1 MIKHIILNLILCC
14 SLVFPAMAQENGEGI
29 RFFEG
34 TWEEA
39 LQKAKEENK
48 LIFMDC
54 YSTWC
59 GPCAQMVRKIF
70 PIKEVGD
77 FYNKNFICLKRNM
90 EKEEGNGIAL
100 QKRYDVVGY
109 PTYLFITGEGYL
121 TWQDAGFMEADKFI
135 ALGRKA
141 ISMIGKGDEER
152 FAKGERDEAFVKG
165 YVQESLRM
173 HQADKVER
181 ILNQLY
187 EEEGIK
193 LLKDPDYWQA
203 FDCCAADIDAPLS
216 LAFIKNY
223 KKMCKTVGK
232 FATDQKVRN
241 LYASIAKVISLNDKS
256 KDYREQENLAKKE
269 AYFKTMETRKVPYY
283 KELKQ
288 EINFIQLLRKGQ
300 LVEAYA
306 LGEKALANADA
317 RMLGNWAALGERMI
331 KGQEFRTKMAAWAK
345 RALDLGVDESMTEEV
360 KSVQHDL
367 ETSANPVRGGK
378 HSAPRKSLPMRG
390 YLSE

>member
-1 MIKHIILNLILCC
+1 MKHIILNLILCC

-59 GPCAQMVRKIF
+59 GPCAQMVSKIF
-70 PIKEVGD
+70 PMKEVGD
-77 FYNKNFICLKRNM
+77 FFNKNFICLKRNM

-173 HQADKVER
+173 HQADKVEG

-187 EEEGIK
+187 KEKGIK

-203 FDCCAADIDAPLS
+203 FDCCAADTESPLS

-241 LYASIAKVISLNDKS
+241 LYVSIAKVISLNDITARY
-256 KDYREQENLAKKE
+256 KDSENPAKKE
-269 AYFKTMETRKVPYY
+269 AYFKTMEERKIPYC
-283 KELKQ
+283 KELQQ
-288 EINFIQLLRKGQ
+288 EVNFIQFLRKGKSA
-300 LVEAYA
+300 EAYA
-306 LGEKALANADA
+306 LGEEALAKADA
-317 RMLGNWAALGERMI
+317 RMLGNWAALGERMG
-331 KGQEFRTKMAAWAK
+331 KGKEFRTKMAAWAK
-345 RALDLGVDESMTEEV
+345 RALDLGVDESMQAEV
-360 KSVQHDL
+360 QSVLLDL
-367 ETSANPVRGGK
+367 ETSENPVRGGK
-378 HSAPRKSLPMRG
+378 KSAPRKSLPMRG

>member
-1 MIKHIILNLILCC
+1 
-14 SLVFPAMAQENGEGI
+14 
-29 RFFEG
+29 
-34 TWEEA
+34 
-39 LQKAKEENK
+39 
-48 LIFMDC
+48 
-54 YSTWC
+54 
-59 GPCAQMVRKIF
+59 
-70 PIKEVGD
+70 
-77 FYNKNFICLKRNM
+77 
-90 EKEEGNGIAL
+90 
-100 QKRYDVVGY
+100 
-109 PTYLFITGEGYL
+109 
-121 TWQDAGFMEADKFI
+121 
-135 ALGRKA
+135 
-141 ISMIGKGDEER
+141 
-152 FAKGERDEAFVKG
+152 
-165 YVQESLRM
+165 M

-283 KELKQ
+283 KELQQ

-300 LVEAYA
+300 LAEAYA